1 MIYFGCSQWGYSS
14 WKGIIYPQNAKPG
27 KFLYHDSREFNCVE
41 VNPTYHDYV
50 EPERITHWQQEV
62 NEGFKFCP
70 KFPKLISHDKMLYG
84 IKELTD
90 DFVYRAGHFGE
101 NLGICFL
108 QLHPDFMPEE
118 LPVLDAFL
126 KNLPKDFK
134 ISVELK
140 SKFLEST
147 QIRDTAFKLLAENNA
162 GIVILDTRKTFGL
175 INNYKLTNHSAFIR
189 FNSYGIEIDRPRIDN
204 WIKMITAWN
213 QKGLPEIY
221 FFLHFPES
229 GADMDSLF
237 YAKAEFEKLSSLAN
251 TNEKP

>member
-27 KFLYHDSREFNCVE
+27 KFLYHYSREFNCVE

-50 EPERITHWQQEV
+50 EPERITHWQQQV
-62 NEGFKFCP
+62 SEGFKFCP

-90 DFVYRAGHFGE
+90 DFVYRAGLFGE

-134 ISVELK
+134 ISIELK
-140 SKFLEST
+140 PKFLDHT
-147 QIRDTAFKLLAENNA
+147 QTREAAFRILAENNA
-162 GIVILDTRKTFGL
+162 GIVILDTRDTFSL
-175 INNYKLTNHSAFIR
+175 LNKYKLTNHSAFIR

-204 WIKMITAWN
+204 WIKMITAWSA
-213 QKGLPEIY
+213 KGLPEIY
-221 FFLHFPES
+221 FFLHFPDS
-229 GADMDSLF
+229 AADMDSLF
-237 YAKAEFEKLSSLAN
+237 YAKEKFERLSNEAN
-251 TNEKP
+251 PNG